1 MKFKISLIAALIFS
15 VVFSTAAFAA
25 RSATLINRTGRDIEA
40 IYVSPVAEDEWER
53 YYGDDDFEDGDSIRI
68 YVSSSERFWDIRC
81 RYTNGRTETWYG
93 VELSGTVTLRRDGEF
108 STGSSGRRYHDD
120 YDDWNDKRY

>member
-1 MKFKISLIAALIFS
+1 MKFKISLIAALILS
-15 VVFSTAAFAA
+15 LAISTVAFAA

-93 VELSGTVTLRRDGEF
+93 VELSGSVTLRRDGQF
-108 STGSSGRRYHDD
+108 STGSSGRRYYDD

>member
-1 MKFKISLIAALIFS
+1 MKFKISLIAALILS
-15 VVFSTAAFAA
+15 LAISTVAFAA

-93 VELSGTVTLRRDGEF
+93 VELSGTVTLRRGGEF
-108 STGSSGRRYHDD
+108 STGGSGRHHHDD
-120 YDDWNDKRY
+120 YDDWTDKRY

>member
-1 MKFKISLIAALIFS
+1 MKFKISLIAALILS
-15 VVFSTAAFAA
+15 LAISTVAFAA

-93 VELSGTVTLRRDGEF
+93 VELSGTVTLRRDGQF
-108 STGSSGRRYHDD
+108 STGSSGRRYYDD